1 MMPRTGSEMVE
12 GGHKGWKTEDL
23 KYERND
29 QTGSRETSYIED
41 FPQLKSKNS

>member
-1 MMPRTGSEMVE
+1 MVGE
-12 GGHKGWKTEDL
+12 GHKGWKTEDL

-29 QTGSRETSYIED
+29 QTSSRETSYVEED